1 MTVDI
6 PDKAEDWSFEA
17 KAAAIKETNSGNDIR
32 SEVDNLVGIT
42 DPSWEENKSQPG
54 NFTKY
59 ELTLLLLAL
68 GWPQ

>member
-1 MTVDI
+1 MM
-6 PDKAEDWSFEA
+6 
-17 KAAAIKETNSGNDIR
+17 
-32 SEVDNLVGIT
+32 LVGIT